1 MEERI
6 VDGFVFGKR
15 SLSTR
20 RTQETGQVQ
29 LDSNV
34 SCYEL
39 LITPC
44 QTHSLTQIVGVGG
57 RDILN

>member
-1 MEERI
+1 

-44 QTHSLTQIVGVGG
+44 QTQIVGVGG
-57 RDILN
+57 RVILN